1 MCKVTVILTTY
12 NRREFLEEALSSIL
26 NQTFSDFQLIIWDNG
41 STINISDIIAKYD
54 DKRIRYIKEEQ
65 NNVYKTEFISRIFNA
80 CETEYFLWTFDDD
93 FWEKELLEKEMEAI
107 ERDME
112 IAAVSCN
119 AKIVDRYGKELDYL
133 FPVQDEDI
141 LFDQYAFIRNY
152 MSRKINVK
160 FTTGAMLIRN
170 SYLKKL
176 DCSFFDL
183 FESLQGDTY
192 WHMKL
197 NELGKMAVLK
207 GALYNHR
214 VYTKGEMTV
223 QATANYTA
231 IFTAVLVSVPLLRK
245 YCPKEE
251 CNAFELKMKNMR
263 DTAQKNAALKS
274 IMLKKIDGK
283 LEDIEAEYRDELF
296 CRGFQ
301 ANDYNRIEIL
311 IRIQYLRTLFDGR
324 KKYYI
329 VTSQEDV
336 ESLGVKTREIF
347 TALLP
352 GFEFKEFIQDEALLQ
367 NKIALSKED
376 YYVIASKNRCNDCA
390 EKMNEEGFKVLEDY
404 ILGLV
409 IY

>member
-207 GALYNHR
+207 GALYNPR

-404 ILGLV
+404 IWGLG

>member
-1 MCKVTVILTTY
+1 
-12 NRREFLEEALSSIL
+12 
-26 NQTFSDFQLIIWDNG
+26 
-41 STINISDIIAKYD
+41 
-54 DKRIRYIKEEQ
+54 
-65 NNVYKTEFISRIFNA
+65 
-80 CETEYFLWTFDDD
+80 
-93 FWEKELLEKEMEAI
+93 
-107 ERDME
+107 
-112 IAAVSCN
+112 
-119 AKIVDRYGKELDYL
+119 
-133 FPVQDEDI
+133 
-141 LFDQYAFIRNY
+141 

-404 ILGLV
+404 IWGLG

>member
-352 GFEFKEFIQDEALLQ
+352 GFEFKEFIQDGALLQ

-404 ILGLV
+404 IWGLG

>member
-231 IFTAVLVSVPLLRK
+231 IFSAVLVSVPLLRK

-404 ILGLV
+404 IWGLG

>member
-41 STINISDIIAKYD
+41 STIDISDIISKYD
-54 DKRIRYIKEEQ
+54 DKRIRYIKEKQ
-65 NNVYKTEFISRIFNA
+65 NHVYKTEFISRIFNT

-93 FWEKELLEKEMEAI
+93 FWEEQLLEKEMELI
-107 ERDME
+107 ERDVE

-119 AKIVDRYGKELDYL
+119 AKIVDRHGKELDYL
-133 FPVQDEDI
+133 FPPQDEDI
-141 LFDQYAFIRNY
+141 LFGQYAFIRNY
-152 MSRKINVK
+152 MSRKIPVK

-183 FESLQGDTY
+183 FESLQGDSY

-207 GALYNHR
+207 DALYHHR
-214 VYTKGEMTV
+214 VYAKGEMTV
-223 QATANYTA
+223 QATANYA
-231 IFTAVLVSVPLLRK
+231 AVFDAVLVSVPLLRK
-245 YCPKEE
+245 YCPEEE
-251 CNAFELKMKNMR
+251 CNDFEIKMKNMR

-274 IMLKKIDGK
+274 VMLKKIDGK
-283 LEDIEAEYRDELF
+283 HEDIEEEYRDELF
-296 CRGFQ
+296 RRGFQ
-301 ANDYNRIEIL
+301 ANDYNRIEML
-311 IRIQYLRTLFDGR
+311 IRIQYLRTVFDKR
-324 KKYYI
+324 KKYSI
-329 VTSQEDV
+329 VTAQEDS

-352 GFEFKEFIQDEALLQ
+352 GFEFKEFILDEDLLQ
-367 NKIALSKED
+367 DKIALPKEN
-376 YYVIASKNRCNDCA
+376 YYVIASKNRCSDCA
-390 EKMNEEGFKVLEDY
+390 EKMNEEGFRVLEDY
-404 ILGLV
+404 IWGLG